1 MKGQTRST
9 GIAET
14 LERFSGRIIVG
25 AVVITMLLAIPLL
38 TMAREEQA
46 SQDPAGEVFELRDDL
61 DERLQGP
68 VHGSFFIAE
77 SRSGDILA
85 QAPLWELYRNT
96 QELLQADERGELA
109 PEGLPLQPYLYPS
122 FDLDTN
128 RAIVGLATIADAVQ
142 RVLVEQGASLEDA
155 SDDQVKIAVHHL
167 LSADETSGLSDSL
180 SVQARSARRLVGET
194 EIDYWTSPAIVFPV
208 LADNEKLGGGT
219 LAIGVGGGETVL
231 DKEEFNRK
239 VQERLRGEE
248 KSLRLWGVAIDL
260 NLETADEGAL
270 SGMFIMATV
279 IAAVIIVGISL
290 RSYWAMA
297 LTGIGLGILMVWL
310 KGVSALIGLK
320 GGTVI
325 ELIVPIA
332 MVSLGVD
339 FAVHA
344 VKRYQEEKDIGHP
357 PTRALQVGLAGVLG
371 ALVLAVFS
379 DSIAFLSNVSSEI
392 EAVVH
397 FGVAA
402 AIAVMSSFVVL
413 GVVVPLAL
421 MKIDNLKTPDR
432 PSSSVGSRA
441 GKVAGGIGMASLSG
455 TAVIFLVFLS
465 PAIGLVVLVVTALA
479 FVGAPAL
486 VLSRRR
492 SDPEANLVDGESD
505 GDTQGAT
512 VPRAGVVESLVVALA
527 RFPPVT
533 LLVAAAVTVA
543 SVALALRLDPDLDPK
558 DFVAG
563 SSDFVVSLDNLDEH
577 LGERGGEPGVVY
589 IRGDLT
595 EPSAL
600 SALQGFIDQLSR
612 NPYLARDADGALS
625 TETTV
630 LDLLDRA
637 TRSPYAVAQVE
648 LATGVEIT
656 DADGNGIPD
665 AREQVKAVYD
675 YMARHGVPLDETTL
689 VFNPAQVK
697 VVLFHDPE
705 GTEDSLTRTQIQIPD
720 SREQTTVASARAALE
735 ADLAVLSD
743 NRFITRAG
751 LTGSP
756 FAREAQLQATTKT
769 LQRSLPIAA
778 AGVFLLLLLAM
789 RSFSYAIVT
798 IIPVGLVVAW
808 LYGFMYLTGFSLN
821 FVTATIGAISI
832 GVGIDYSIHMTE
844 RFREELRRA
853 TGSMEALRQAA
864 RGTGVALVASASSS
878 IVGFAIMGLAPMP
891 MFASFGILTAV
902 MIFLALAASLVVLP
916 SLLVLVSRERAPGVS
931 ASVA

>member
-878 IVGFAIMGLAPMP
+878 IVGFAIMGL
-891 MFASFGILTAV
+891 
-902 MIFLALAASLVVLP
+902 VVQHH
-916 SLLVLVSRERAPGVS
+916 
-931 ASVA
+931 